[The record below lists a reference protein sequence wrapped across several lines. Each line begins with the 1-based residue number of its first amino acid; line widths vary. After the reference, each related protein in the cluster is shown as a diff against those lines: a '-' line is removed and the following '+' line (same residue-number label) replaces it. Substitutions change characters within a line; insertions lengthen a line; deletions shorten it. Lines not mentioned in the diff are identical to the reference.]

1 MPEQA
6 VPEQTTLE
14 KTMPERT
21 KPERTKPPFR
31 ADHVGSLIRPDA
43 LIKAREAADKGGLA
57 PAELT
62 RIQHDAIRGVV
73 RLQEDIGLKLVT
85 DGEYNRQS
93 WQRDFLLK
101 IGNVKPMA
109 SKLTVRF
116 HSAAGTRDH
125 APPSLQVAGKLS
137 RPNGIFVDDF
147 KFLKSVA
154 TATAKVTIP
163 SPSIVHFRG
172 GREAIDERAYPEMDA
187 FYDDLAAVYRAEIA
201 DLAAA
206 GCRYLQID
214 EVNLAYLCDPE
225 LRRQV
230 ANIGE
235 DPETLPKTYARLLN
249 ASIKDKP
256 ADMAV
261 CMHLCRGNF
270 AGAWIAEGGYE
281 PIAELLF
288 NDIGVDGYFLE
299 YDSPR
304 AGGFAP
310 LRFLPKGKTA
320 VVGLVTTKSP
330 QLESKDELKRRI
342 DEASRYAPL
351 DQLALSPQCGFSSGI
366 GGNAMTVD
374 GEVAKLRLV
383 VETAREVWGTA

>member
-1 MPEQA
+1 MPD
-6 VPEQTTLE
+6 
-14 KTMPERT
+14 
-21 KPERTKPPFR
+21 RTKPPFR

-43 LIKAREAADKGGLA
+43 LIAAREAGAKGELP
-57 PAELT
+57 PAELL
-62 RIQHDAIRGVV
+62 RIQHEAIREVV
-73 RLQEDIGLKLVT
+73 RLQQEAGLKLAT
-85 DGEYNRQS
+85 DGEYNRFS

-101 IGNVKPMA
+101 IGNVRSME

-125 APPSLQVAGKLS
+125 TPPSMQVAGKLS
-137 RPNGIFVDDF
+137 LPSGGIFVDDF
-147 KFLKSVA
+147 KFLASVA
-154 TATAKVTIP
+154 PAGVTPKITIP
-163 SPSIVHFRG
+163 SPTIVHFRG
-172 GREAIDERAYPEMDA
+172 GREAIDARAYPQMDA
-187 FYDDLAAVYRAEIA
+187 FYDDLAEVYRAEIRE
-201 DLAAA
+201 LAAA

-235 DPETLPKTYARLLN
+235 DPESLPQTYAKLLN
-249 ASIKDKP
+249 AAIAGRP
-256 ADMAV
+256 ADMTV

-288 NDIGVDGYFLE
+288 NAIGVDGYFLE

-310 LRFLPKGKTA
+310 LRFLPKGKIA
-320 VVGLVTTKSP
+320 VLGLVTTKSP
-330 QLESKDELKRRI
+330 KMETKDELKRRI
-342 DEASRYAPL
+342 EEATRYVPIG
-351 DQLALSPQCGFSSGI
+351 QLALSPQCGFSSGI

-374 GEVAKLRLV
+374 HEIEKLKLV
-383 VETAREVWGTA
+383 VETAREVWGEA